1 MKRIVF
7 TLAMACAILTTKG
20 QDSYIVKTK
29 NVKPAASSIL
39 SSSDGG
45 GSEEESA
52 ELQDFVSK
60 NFRYRSMCN
69 WQEGMRFMV
78 IPEKYDLIV
87 NTFRDAETNK
97 EFSNIKLRHKIMVY
111 RNHTTGSNGR
121 EHINFVCQDDGR
133 AYYYE
138 VPVGN
143 FDDYCYGKQGVPTL
157 AYLDD
162 VDRARE
168 LLLGQTLITRQ
179 PTFYIDTQ
187 YEGDGVEEVKVP
199 ENTEVVVKHI
209 GVGSRKYPVKI
220 IVEDPKTGRE
230 FFQNVVMSRTNN
242 GMRDEEL
249 EMDSKRFLFL
259 NSFEVVSG
267 TEIVSTDYTQ
277 YVGKTIYSKG
287 PVEMISKGDG
297 RIRNVKVPR
306 LTEFIIDDISAV
318 GNSRNV
324 MMTLTESESR
334 RVYLKEVTFV
344 SDKDGLTPANY
355 FGALFGIGE
364 GKLRNSSRETR
375 AMIRQGRVGGGMTEE
390 EVELAMGEPDSK
402 SFNSDG
408 LQEWT
413 YRRTKKL
420 FIVQFDSNGKVS
432 SLRTTELNPT
442 TKKKKR

>member
-7 TLAMACAILTTKG
+7 TLAMACAILTTMG
-20 QDSYIVKTK
+20 QESYIVKTK
-29 NVKPAASSIL
+29 NVKPVASVGL
-39 SSSDGG
+39 SSEDA
-45 GSEEESA
+45 SEYESA

-60 NFRYRSMCN
+60 NFRFRSMCD

-78 IPEKYDLIV
+78 VPEKYDLVV

-97 EFSNIKLRHKIMVY
+97 EVSNGKLRYKIMVY
-111 RNHTTGSNGR
+111 RNHTKGSNGR
-121 EHINFVCQDDGR
+121 EQINFVCQDDGR
-133 AYYYE
+133 IYYYE
-138 VPVGN
+138 LPNGD
-143 FDDYCYGKQGVPTL
+143 FEDYCYGKQGVPTL

-162 VDRARE
+162 VDKARE

-179 PTFYIDTQ
+179 PIFYIDTQ
-187 YEGDGVEEVKVP
+187 YEGDGMEEVRIP

-209 GVGSRKYPVKI
+209 GVGTRKYPVKI
-220 IVEDPKTGRE
+220 IVEDPKTGKE
-230 FFQNVVMSRTNN
+230 FFQHVVMSRTNN
-242 GMRDEEL
+242 GMRDEDF
-249 EMDSKRFLFL
+249 EMDNKKNLFL

-267 TEIVSTDYTQ
+267 TQMVSADFTQ
-277 YVGKTIYSKG
+277 YIGKTIYSKV

-344 SDKDGLTPANY
+344 SDDVATAPANY
-355 FGALFGIGE
+355 FGTLFGLGE

-402 SFNSDG
+402 TVNADG

-413 YRRTKKL
+413 YKRTKKL
-420 FIVQFDSNGKVS
+420 FIVQFDNQGKVAK
-432 SLRTTELNPT
+432 LRTTELNPK
-442 TKKKKR
+442 TKKKK

>member
-7 TLAMACAILTTKG
+7 TLAMACAILTTMG
-20 QDSYIVKTK
+20 QESYIVKTK
-29 NVKPAASSIL
+29 NVKPVASVGL
-39 SSSDGG
+39 SSEDA
-45 GSEEESA
+45 SEYESA

-60 NFRYRSMCN
+60 NFRFRSMCD

-78 IPEKYDLIV
+78 VPEKYDLVV

-97 EFSNIKLRHKIMVY
+97 EVSNGKLRYKIMVY
-111 RNHTTGSNGR
+111 RNHTKGSNGR
-121 EHINFVCQDDGR
+121 EQINFVCQDDGR
-133 AYYYE
+133 IYYYE
-138 VPVGN
+138 LPNGD
-143 FDDYCYGKQGVPTL
+143 FEDYCYGKQGVPTL

-162 VDRARE
+162 VDKARD

-179 PTFYIDTQ
+179 PIFYIDTQ
-187 YEGDGVEEVKVP
+187 YEGDGMEEVRIP

-209 GVGSRKYPVKI
+209 GVGTRKYPVKI
-220 IVEDPKTGRE
+220 IVEDPKTGKE
-230 FFQNVVMSRTNN
+230 FFQHVVMSGTNN
-242 GMRDEEL
+242 GMRDEDF
-249 EMDSKRFLFL
+249 EMDNKKYLFL
-259 NSFEVVSG
+259 NSFEVVFG
-267 TEIVSTDYTQ
+267 TQMVSADFTQ
-277 YVGKTIYSKG
+277 YIGKTIYSKV

-344 SDKDGLTPANY
+344 SDDVATAPANY
-355 FGALFGIGE
+355 FGTLFGLGE

-402 SFNSDG
+402 TVNADG

-413 YRRTKKL
+413 YKRTKKL
-420 FIVQFDSNGKVS
+420 FIVQFDNQGKVAK
-432 SLRTTELNPT
+432 LRTTELNPKA
-442 TKKKKR
+442 KKK

>member
-7 TLAMACAILTTKG
+7 TLAMACAILTTMG
-20 QDSYIVKTK
+20 QESYIVKTK
-29 NVKPAASSIL
+29 NVKPVASVGL
-39 SSSDGG
+39 SSEDA
-45 GSEEESA
+45 SEYESA

-60 NFRYRSMCN
+60 NFKFRSMCD

-78 IPEKYDLIV
+78 VPEKYDLVV

-97 EFSNIKLRHKIMVY
+97 EVSNGKLRYKIMVY
-111 RNHTTGSNGR
+111 HNHTKGSNGR
-121 EHINFVCQDDGR
+121 EQINFVCQDDGR
-133 AYYYE
+133 IYYYE
-138 VPVGN
+138 LPNGD
-143 FDDYCYGKQGVPTL
+143 FEDYCYGKQGVPTL

-162 VDRARE
+162 VDKARD

-179 PTFYIDTQ
+179 PIFYIDTQ
-187 YEGDGVEEVKVP
+187 YEGDGMEEVRIP

-209 GVGSRKYPVKI
+209 GVGTRKYPVKI
-220 IVEDPKTGRE
+220 IVEDPKTGKE
-230 FFQNVVMSRTNN
+230 FFQHVVMSRTNN
-242 GMRDEEL
+242 GMRDEDF
-249 EMDSKRFLFL
+249 EMDNKKYLFL
-259 NSFEVVSG
+259 NSFEVVFG
-267 TEIVSTDYTQ
+267 TQMVSADFTQ
-277 YVGKTIYSKG
+277 YIGKTIYSKV

-344 SDKDGLTPANY
+344 SDDVATAPANY
-355 FGALFGIGE
+355 FGTLFGFGE

-402 SFNSDG
+402 TVNADG
-408 LQEWT
+408 LQEWI
-413 YRRTKKL
+413 YKRTKKL
-420 FIVQFDSNGKVS
+420 FIVQFDNQGKVAK
-432 SLRTTELNPT
+432 LRTTELNPK
-442 TKKKKR
+442 TKKKK

>member
-7 TLAMACAILTTKG
+7 TLAMACAILTTMG
-20 QDSYIVKTK
+20 QESYIVKTK
-29 NVKPAASSIL
+29 NVKPVASVGL
-39 SSSDGG
+39 SSEDA
-45 GSEEESA
+45 SEYESA

-60 NFRYRSMCN
+60 NFRFRSMCD

-78 IPEKYDLIV
+78 VPEKYDLVV

-97 EFSNIKLRHKIMVY
+97 EVSNGKLRYKIMVY
-111 RNHTTGSNGR
+111 RNHTKGSNGR
-121 EHINFVCQDDGR
+121 EQINFVCQDDGR
-133 AYYYE
+133 IYYYE
-138 VPVGN
+138 LPNGD
-143 FDDYCYGKQGVPTL
+143 FEDYCYGKQGVPTL

-162 VDRARE
+162 VDKARE

-179 PTFYIDTQ
+179 PIFYIDTQ
-187 YEGDGVEEVKVP
+187 YEGDGMEEVRIP

-209 GVGSRKYPVKI
+209 GVGTRKYPVKI
-220 IVEDPKTGRE
+220 IVEDPKTGKE
-230 FFQNVVMSRTNN
+230 FFQHVVMSRTNN
-242 GMRDEEL
+242 GMRDEDF
-249 EMDSKRFLFL
+249 EMDNKKNLFL

-267 TEIVSTDYTQ
+267 TQMVSADFTQ
-277 YVGKTIYSKG
+277 YIGKTIYSKV

-297 RIRNVKVPR
+297 RIRSVKVPR

-344 SDKDGLTPANY
+344 SDDVATAPANY
-355 FGALFGIGE
+355 FGTLFGLGE
-364 GKLRNSSRETR
+364 GKLRNSSLETR

-402 SFNSDG
+402 TVNADG

-413 YRRTKKL
+413 YKRTKKL
-420 FIVQFDSNGKVS
+420 FIVQFDNQGKVAK
-432 SLRTTELNPT
+432 LRTTELNPKA
-442 TKKKKR
+442 KKKTR

>member
-7 TLAMACAILTTKG
+7 TLAMACAILTTMG
-20 QDSYIVKTK
+20 QESYIVKTK
-29 NVKPAASSIL
+29 NVKPVASVGL
-39 SSSDGG
+39 SSEDA
-45 GSEEESA
+45 SEYESA

-60 NFRYRSMCN
+60 NFRFRSMCD

-78 IPEKYDLIV
+78 VPEKYDLVV

-97 EFSNIKLRHKIMVY
+97 EVSNGKLRYKIMVY
-111 RNHTTGSNGR
+111 RNHTKGSNGR
-121 EHINFVCQDDGR
+121 EQINFVCQDDGR
-133 AYYYE
+133 IYYYE
-138 VPVGN
+138 LPNGD
-143 FDDYCYGKQGVPTL
+143 FEDYCYGKQGVPTL

-162 VDRARE
+162 VDKARD

-179 PTFYIDTQ
+179 PIFYIDTQ
-187 YEGDGVEEVKVP
+187 YEGDGMEEVRIP

-209 GVGSRKYPVKI
+209 GVGTRKYPVKI
-220 IVEDPKTGRE
+220 IVEDPKTGKE
-230 FFQNVVMSRTNN
+230 FFQHVVMSRTNN
-242 GMRDEEL
+242 GMRDEDF
-249 EMDSKRFLFL
+249 EMDNKKYLFL

-267 TEIVSTDYTQ
+267 TQMVSADFTQ
-277 YVGKTIYSKG
+277 YIGKTIYSKV

-344 SDKDGLTPANY
+344 SDDVATAPANY
-355 FGALFGIGE
+355 FGTLFGLGE

-402 SFNSDG
+402 TVNADG

-413 YRRTKKL
+413 YKRTKKL
-420 FIVQFDSNGKVS
+420 FIVQFDNQGKVAK
-432 SLRTTELNPT
+432 LRTTELNPK
-442 TKKKKR
+442 TKKKK

>member
-7 TLAMACAILTTKG
+7 TLAMTCAILTTMG
-20 QDSYIVKTK
+20 QESYIVKTK
-29 NVKPAASSIL
+29 NVKPVASVGL
-39 SSSDGG
+39 SSEDA
-45 GSEEESA
+45 SEYESA

-60 NFRYRSMCN
+60 NFRFRSMCD

-78 IPEKYDLIV
+78 VPEKYDLVV

-97 EFSNIKLRHKIMVY
+97 EVSNGKLRYKIMVY
-111 RNHTTGSNGR
+111 RNHTKGSNGR
-121 EHINFVCQDDGR
+121 EQINFVCQDDGR
-133 AYYYE
+133 IYYYE
-138 VPVGN
+138 LPNGD
-143 FDDYCYGKQGVPTL
+143 FEDYCYGKQGVPTL

-162 VDRARE
+162 VDKARD

-179 PTFYIDTQ
+179 PIFYIDTQ
-187 YEGDGVEEVKVP
+187 YEGDGMEEVRIP

-209 GVGSRKYPVKI
+209 GVGTRKYPVKI
-220 IVEDPKTGRE
+220 IVEDPKTGKE
-230 FFQNVVMSRTNN
+230 FFQHVVMSRTNN
-242 GMRDEEL
+242 GMRDEDF
-249 EMDSKRFLFL
+249 EMDNKKYLFL

-267 TEIVSTDYTQ
+267 TQMVSADFTQ
-277 YVGKTIYSKG
+277 YIGKTIYSKV

-344 SDKDGLTPANY
+344 SDDVATAPANY
-355 FGALFGIGE
+355 FGTLFGLGE

-402 SFNSDG
+402 TVNADG

-413 YRRTKKL
+413 YKRTKKL
-420 FIVQFDSNGKVS
+420 FIVQFDNQGKVAK
-432 SLRTTELNPT
+432 LRTTELNPK
-442 TKKKKR
+442 TKKKK

>member
-7 TLAMACAILTTKG
+7 TLAMACAILTTMG
-20 QDSYIVKTK
+20 QESYIVKTK
-29 NVKPAASSIL
+29 NVKPVASVGL
-39 SSSDGG
+39 SSEDA
-45 GSEEESA
+45 SEYESA

-60 NFRYRSMCN
+60 NFRFRSMCD

-78 IPEKYDLIV
+78 VPEKYDLVV

-97 EFSNIKLRHKIMVY
+97 EVSNGKLRYKIMVY
-111 RNHTTGSNGR
+111 RNHTKGSNGR
-121 EHINFVCQDDGR
+121 EQINFVCQDDGR
-133 AYYYE
+133 IYYYE
-138 VPVGN
+138 LPNGD
-143 FDDYCYGKQGVPTL
+143 FEDYCYGKQGVPTL

-162 VDRARE
+162 VDKARE

-179 PTFYIDTQ
+179 PIFYIDTQ
-187 YEGDGVEEVKVP
+187 YEGDGMEEVRIP

-209 GVGSRKYPVKI
+209 GVGTRKYPVKI
-220 IVEDPKTGRE
+220 IVEDPKTGKE
-230 FFQNVVMSRTNN
+230 FFQHVVMSRTNN
-242 GMRDEEL
+242 GMRDEDF
-249 EMDSKRFLFL
+249 EMDNKKYLFL

-267 TEIVSTDYTQ
+267 TQMVSADFTQ
-277 YVGKTIYSKG
+277 YIGKTIYSKV

-344 SDKDGLTPANY
+344 SDDVATAPANY
-355 FGALFGIGE
+355 FGTLFGLGE

-402 SFNSDG
+402 TVNADG

-413 YRRTKKL
+413 YKRTKKL
-420 FIVQFDSNGKVS
+420 FIVQFDNQGKVAK
-432 SLRTTELNPT
+432 LRTTELNPK
-442 TKKKKR
+442 TKKKK

>member
-7 TLAMACAILTTKG
+7 TLAMACAILTTMG
-20 QDSYIVKTK
+20 QESYIVKTK
-29 NVKPAASSIL
+29 NVKPVASVGL
-39 SSSDGG
+39 SSEDA
-45 GSEEESA
+45 SEYESA

-60 NFRYRSMCN
+60 NFRFRSMCD

-78 IPEKYDLIV
+78 VPEKYDLVV

-97 EFSNIKLRHKIMVY
+97 EVSNGKLRYKIMVY
-111 RNHTTGSNGR
+111 RNHTKGSNGR
-121 EHINFVCQDDGR
+121 EQINFVCQDDGR
-133 AYYYE
+133 IYYYE
-138 VPVGN
+138 LPNGD
-143 FDDYCYGKQGVPTL
+143 FEDYCYGKQGVPTL

-162 VDRARE
+162 VDKARD

-179 PTFYIDTQ
+179 PIFYIDTQ
-187 YEGDGVEEVKVP
+187 YEGDGMEEVRIP

-209 GVGSRKYPVKI
+209 GVGTRKYPVKI
-220 IVEDPKTGRE
+220 IVEDPKTGKE
-230 FFQNVVMSRTNN
+230 FFQHVVMSGTNN
-242 GMRDEEL
+242 GMRDEDF
-249 EMDSKRFLFL
+249 EMDNKKYLFL
-259 NSFEVVSG
+259 NSFEVVFG
-267 TEIVSTDYTQ
+267 TQMVSADFTQ
-277 YVGKTIYSKG
+277 YIGKTIYSKV

-344 SDKDGLTPANY
+344 SDDVATAPANY
-355 FGALFGIGE
+355 FGTLFGLGE

-402 SFNSDG
+402 TVNADG

-413 YRRTKKL
+413 YKRTKKL

-432 SLRTTELNPT
+432 GLRTTELNPKV
-442 TKKKKR
+442 TKKKR

>member
-7 TLAMACAILTTKG
+7 TLAMTCAILTTMG
-20 QDSYIVKTK
+20 QESYIVKTK
-29 NVKPAASSIL
+29 NVKPVASGGL
-39 SSSDGG
+39 SSENA
-45 GSEEESA
+45 SEYESA

-60 NFRYRSMCN
+60 NFRFRSMCD

-78 IPEKYDLIV
+78 VPEKYDLVV

-97 EFSNIKLRHKIMVY
+97 EVSNGKLRYKIMVY
-111 RNHTTGSNGR
+111 RNHTKGSNGR
-121 EHINFVCQDDGR
+121 EQINFVCQDDGR
-133 AYYYE
+133 IYYYE
-138 VPVGN
+138 LPNGD
-143 FDDYCYGKQGVPTL
+143 FEDYCYGKQGVPTL

-162 VDRARE
+162 VDKARE

-179 PTFYIDTQ
+179 PIFYIDTQ
-187 YEGDGVEEVKVP
+187 YEGDGMEEVRIP

-209 GVGSRKYPVKI
+209 GVGTRKYPVKI
-220 IVEDPKTGRE
+220 IVEDPKTGKE
-230 FFQNVVMSRTNN
+230 FFQHVVMSRTNN
-242 GMRDEEL
+242 GMRDEDF
-249 EMDSKRFLFL
+249 EMDNKKYLFL

-267 TEIVSTDYTQ
+267 TQMVSADFTQ
-277 YVGKTIYSKG
+277 YIGKTIYSKV

-344 SDKDGLTPANY
+344 SDDVATAPANY
-355 FGALFGIGE
+355 FGTLFGLGE

-402 SFNSDG
+402 TVNANG

-413 YRRTKKL
+413 YKRTKKL
-420 FIVQFDSNGKVS
+420 FIVQFDNQGKVAK
-432 SLRTTELNPT
+432 LRTTELNPK
-442 TKKKKR
+442 TKKKK

>member
-7 TLAMACAILTTKG
+7 TLAMACAILTTMG
-20 QDSYIVKTK
+20 QESYIVKTK
-29 NVKPAASSIL
+29 NVKPVASVGL
-39 SSSDGG
+39 SSEDA
-45 GSEEESA
+45 SEYESA

-60 NFRYRSMCN
+60 NFRFRSMCD

-78 IPEKYDLIV
+78 VPEKYDLVV

-97 EFSNIKLRHKIMVY
+97 EVSNGKLRYKIMVY
-111 RNHTTGSNGR
+111 RNHTKGSNGR
-121 EHINFVCQDDGR
+121 EQINFVCQDDGR
-133 AYYYE
+133 VYYYE
-138 VPVGN
+138 LPNGD
-143 FDDYCYGKQGVPTL
+143 FEDYCYGKQGVPTL

-162 VDRARE
+162 VDKARD

-179 PTFYIDTQ
+179 PIFYIDTQ
-187 YEGDGVEEVKVP
+187 YEGDGMEEVRIP

-209 GVGSRKYPVKI
+209 GVGTRKYPVKI
-220 IVEDPKTGRE
+220 IVEDPKTGKE
-230 FFQNVVMSRTNN
+230 FFQHVVMSRTNN
-242 GMRDEEL
+242 GMRDEDF
-249 EMDSKRFLFL
+249 EMDNKKYLFL
-259 NSFEVVSG
+259 NSFEVVFG
-267 TEIVSTDYTQ
+267 TQMVSADFTQ
-277 YVGKTIYSKG
+277 YIGKTIYSKV

-344 SDKDGLTPANY
+344 SDDVATAPANY
-355 FGALFGIGE
+355 FGTLFGLGE

-402 SFNSDG
+402 TVNADG
-408 LQEWT
+408 LQEWI
-413 YRRTKKL
+413 YKRTKKL
-420 FIVQFDSNGKVS
+420 FIVQFDNQGKVAK
-432 SLRTTELNPT
+432 LRTTELNPK
-442 TKKKKR
+442 TKKKK

>member
-7 TLAMACAILTTKG
+7 TLAMACAILTTMG
-20 QDSYIVKTK
+20 QESYIVKTK
-29 NVKPAASSIL
+29 NVKPVASVGL
-39 SSSDGG
+39 SSEDA
-45 GSEEESA
+45 SEYESA

-60 NFRYRSMCN
+60 NFRFRSMCD

-78 IPEKYDLIV
+78 VPEKYDLVV

-97 EFSNIKLRHKIMVY
+97 EVSNGKLRYKIMVY
-111 RNHTTGSNGR
+111 RNHTKGSNGR
-121 EHINFVCQDDGR
+121 EQINFVCQDDGR
-133 AYYYE
+133 IYYYE
-138 VPVGN
+138 LPNGD
-143 FDDYCYGKQGVPTL
+143 FEDYCYGKQGVPTL

-162 VDRARE
+162 VDKARD

-179 PTFYIDTQ
+179 PIFYIDTQ
-187 YEGDGVEEVKVP
+187 YEGDGMEEVRIP

-209 GVGSRKYPVKI
+209 GVGTRKYPVKI
-220 IVEDPKTGRE
+220 IVEDPKTGKE
-230 FFQNVVMSRTNN
+230 FFQHVVMSRTNN
-242 GMRDEEL
+242 GMRDEDL
-249 EMDSKRFLFL
+249 EMDNKKYLFL
-259 NSFEVVSG
+259 NSFEVVFG
-267 TEIVSTDYTQ
+267 TQMVSADFTQ
-277 YVGKTIYSKG
+277 YIGKTIYSKV

-344 SDKDGLTPANY
+344 SDDVATAPANY
-355 FGALFGIGE
+355 FGTLFGLGE

-402 SFNSDG
+402 TVNADG
-408 LQEWT
+408 LQEWI
-413 YRRTKKL
+413 YKRTKKL
-420 FIVQFDSNGKVS
+420 FIVQFDNQGKVAK
-432 SLRTTELNPT
+432 LRTTELNPKT
-442 TKKKKR
+442 NKKK

>member
-7 TLAMACAILTTKG
+7 TLAMACAILTTMG
-20 QDSYIVKTK
+20 QESYIVKTK
-29 NVKPAASSIL
+29 NVKPVASVGL
-39 SSSDGG
+39 SSEDA
-45 GSEEESA
+45 SEYESA

-60 NFRYRSMCN
+60 NFKFRSMCD

-78 IPEKYDLIV
+78 VPEKYDLVV

-97 EFSNIKLRHKIMVY
+97 EVSNGKLRYKIMVY
-111 RNHTTGSNGR
+111 RNHTKGSNGR
-121 EHINFVCQDDGR
+121 EQINFVCQDDGR
-133 AYYYE
+133 VYYYE
-138 VPVGN
+138 LPNGD
-143 FDDYCYGKQGVPTL
+143 FEDYCYGKQGVPTL

-162 VDRARE
+162 VDKARD

-179 PTFYIDTQ
+179 PIFYIDTQ
-187 YEGDGVEEVKVP
+187 YEGDGMEEVRIP

-209 GVGSRKYPVKI
+209 GVGTRKYPVKI
-220 IVEDPKTGRE
+220 IVEDPKTGKE
-230 FFQNVVMSRTNN
+230 FFQHVVMSRTNN
-242 GMRDEEL
+242 GMRDEDF
-249 EMDSKRFLFL
+249 EMDNKKYLFL
-259 NSFEVVSG
+259 NSFEVVFG
-267 TEIVSTDYTQ
+267 TQMVSADFTQ
-277 YVGKTIYSKG
+277 YIGKTIYSKV

-344 SDKDGLTPANY
+344 SDDVATAPANY
-355 FGALFGIGE
+355 FGTLFGLGE

-402 SFNSDG
+402 TVNADG
-408 LQEWT
+408 LQEWI
-413 YRRTKKL
+413 YKRTKKL
-420 FIVQFDSNGKVS
+420 FIVQFDNQGKVAK
-432 SLRTTELNPT
+432 LRTTELNPK
-442 TKKKKR
+442 TKKKK

>member
-7 TLAMACAILTTKG
+7 TLAMTCAILTTMG
-20 QDSYIVKTK
+20 QESYIVKTK
-29 NVKPAASSIL
+29 NVKPVASVGL
-39 SSSDGG
+39 SSEDA
-45 GSEEESA
+45 SEYESA

-60 NFRYRSMCN
+60 NFRFRSMCD

-78 IPEKYDLIV
+78 VPEKYDLVV

-97 EFSNIKLRHKIMVY
+97 EVSNGKLRYKIMVY
-111 RNHTTGSNGR
+111 RNHTKGSNGR
-121 EHINFVCQDDGR
+121 EQINFVCQDDGR
-133 AYYYE
+133 IYYYE
-138 VPVGN
+138 LPNGD
-143 FDDYCYGKQGVPTL
+143 FEDYCYGKQGVPTL

-162 VDRARE
+162 VDKARD

-179 PTFYIDTQ
+179 PIFYIDTQ
-187 YEGDGVEEVKVP
+187 YEGDGMEEVRIP

-209 GVGSRKYPVKI
+209 GVGTRKYPVKI
-220 IVEDPKTGRE
+220 IVEDPKTGKE
-230 FFQNVVMSRTNN
+230 FFQHVVMSRTNN
-242 GMRDEEL
+242 GMRDEDF
-249 EMDSKRFLFL
+249 EMDNKKYLFL
-259 NSFEVVSG
+259 NSFEVVFG
-267 TEIVSTDYTQ
+267 TQMVSADFTQ
-277 YVGKTIYSKG
+277 YIGKTIYSKV

-344 SDKDGLTPANY
+344 SDDVATAPANY
-355 FGALFGIGE
+355 FGTLFGLGE

-402 SFNSDG
+402 TVNADG

-413 YRRTKKL
+413 YKRTKKL
-420 FIVQFDSNGKVS
+420 FIVQFDNQGKVAK
-432 SLRTTELNPT
+432 LRTTELNPK
-442 TKKKKR
+442 TKKK

>member
-7 TLAMACAILTTKG
+7 TLAMACAILTTMA
-20 QDSYIVKTK
+20 QESYIVKTK
-29 NVKPAASSIL
+29 NVKPAAPVTSSAT
-39 SSSDGG
+39 DAAA
-45 GSEEESA
+45 SEEESA
-52 ELQDFVSK
+52 EPQDFVSK
-60 NFRYRSMCN
+60 NFRFRSMCD

-87 NTFRDAETNK
+87 STFHDAETNK
-97 EFSNIKLRHKIMVY
+97 EVGNGKLRHKIMVY

-133 AYYYE
+133 AYYFELPYGDFE
-138 VPVGN
+138 N
-143 FDDYCYGKQGVPTL
+143 YCYGKFGVPTL

-162 VDRARE
+162 VDKARE

-179 PTFYIDTQ
+179 PIFYIDTQ
-187 YEGDGVEEVKVP
+187 YEGDAVEEVKIP

-209 GVGSRKYPVKI
+209 GVGTRKFPVKI
-220 IVEDPKTGRE
+220 IVEDPKTGKE

-242 GMRDEEL
+242 GMREEEL
-249 EMDSKRFLFL
+249 EMDNKKFLFL
-259 NSFEVVSG
+259 NSFEVVSA
-267 TEIVSTDYTQ
+267 TEIVSADYQQ
-277 YVGKTIYSKG
+277 YIGKTIYSKV

-306 LTEFIIDDISAV
+306 LTEFIIDDISYT
-318 GNSRNV
+318 GKGKDV

-334 RVYLKEVTFV
+334 RVYLKEVTFI
-344 SDKDGLTPANY
+344 SDDASAAPANY
-355 FGALFGIGE
+355 FGTLFGLGE

-402 SFNSDG
+402 SVNANG
-408 LQEWT
+408 QQEWT
-413 YRRTKKL
+413 YKRTKKL
-420 FIVQFDSNGKVS
+420 FIVQFDKQGKVAA
-432 SLRTTELNPT
+432 LRTTNLAQT
-442 TKKKKR
+442 SKKKKK

>member
-7 TLAMACAILTTKG
+7 TLAMACAILTTMG
-20 QDSYIVKTK
+20 QESYIVKTK
-29 NVKPAASSIL
+29 NVKPVASVGL
-39 SSSDGG
+39 SSEDA
-45 GSEEESA
+45 SEYESA

-60 NFRYRSMCN
+60 NFRFRSMCD

-78 IPEKYDLIV
+78 VPEKYDLVV

-97 EFSNIKLRHKIMVY
+97 EVSNGKLRYKIMVY
-111 RNHTTGSNGR
+111 RNHTKGSNGR
-121 EHINFVCQDDGR
+121 EQINFVCQDDGR
-133 AYYYE
+133 IYYYE
-138 VPVGN
+138 LPNGD
-143 FDDYCYGKQGVPTL
+143 FEDYCYGKQGVPTL

-162 VDRARE
+162 VDKARD

-179 PTFYIDTQ
+179 PIFYIDTQ
-187 YEGDGVEEVKVP
+187 YEGDGMEEVRIP

-209 GVGSRKYPVKI
+209 GVGTRKYPVKI
-220 IVEDPKTGRE
+220 IVEDPKTGKE
-230 FFQNVVMSRTNN
+230 FFQHVVMSRTNN
-242 GMRDEEL
+242 GMRDEDF
-249 EMDSKRFLFL
+249 EMDNKKYLFL
-259 NSFEVVSG
+259 NSFEVVFG
-267 TEIVSTDYTQ
+267 TQMVSADFTQ
-277 YVGKTIYSKG
+277 YIGKTIYSKV

-344 SDKDGLTPANY
+344 SDDVATAPANY
-355 FGALFGIGE
+355 FGTLFGLGE

-402 SFNSDG
+402 TVNADG
-408 LQEWT
+408 LQEWI
-413 YRRTKKL
+413 YKRTKKL
-420 FIVQFDSNGKVS
+420 FIVQFDNQGKVAK
-432 SLRTTELNPT
+432 LRTTELNPK
-442 TKKKKR
+442 TKKKK

>member
-7 TLAMACAILTTKG
+7 TLAMACAILTTMG
-20 QDSYIVKTK
+20 QESYIVKTK
-29 NVKPAASSIL
+29 NVKPVASVGL
-39 SSSDGG
+39 SSEDA
-45 GSEEESA
+45 SEYESA

-60 NFRYRSMCN
+60 NFKFRSMCD

-78 IPEKYDLIV
+78 VPEKYDLVV

-97 EFSNIKLRHKIMVY
+97 EVSNGKLRYKIMVY
-111 RNHTTGSNGR
+111 RNHTKGSNGR
-121 EHINFVCQDDGR
+121 EQINFVCQDDGR
-133 AYYYE
+133 IYYYE
-138 VPVGN
+138 LPNGD
-143 FDDYCYGKQGVPTL
+143 FEDYCYGKQGVPTL

-162 VDRARE
+162 VDKARD

-179 PTFYIDTQ
+179 PIFYIDTQ
-187 YEGDGVEEVKVP
+187 YEGDGMEEVRIP

-209 GVGSRKYPVKI
+209 GVGTRKYPVKI
-220 IVEDPKTGRE
+220 IVEDPKTGKE
-230 FFQNVVMSRTNN
+230 FFQHVVMSRTNN
-242 GMRDEEL
+242 GMRDEDF
-249 EMDSKRFLFL
+249 EMDNKKYLFL

-267 TEIVSTDYTQ
+267 TQMVSADFTQ
-277 YVGKTIYSKG
+277 YIGKTIYSKV

-344 SDKDGLTPANY
+344 SDDVATAPANY
-355 FGALFGIGE
+355 FGTLFGLGE

-402 SFNSDG
+402 TVNADG
-408 LQEWT
+408 LQEWI
-413 YRRTKKL
+413 YKRTKKL
-420 FIVQFDSNGKVS
+420 FIVQFDNQGKVAK
-432 SLRTTELNPT
+432 LRTTELNPK
-442 TKKKKR
+442 TKKKK

>member
-7 TLAMACAILTTKG
+7 TLAMACAILTTMG
-20 QDSYIVKTK
+20 QESYIVKTK
-29 NVKPAASSIL
+29 NVKPVASVGL
-39 SSSDGG
+39 SSEDA
-45 GSEEESA
+45 SEYESA

-60 NFRYRSMCN
+60 NFRFRSMCD

-78 IPEKYDLIV
+78 VPEKYDLVV

-97 EFSNIKLRHKIMVY
+97 EVSNGKLRYKIMVY
-111 RNHTTGSNGR
+111 RNHTKGSNGR
-121 EHINFVCQDDGR
+121 EQINFVCQDDGR
-133 AYYYE
+133 IYYYE
-138 VPVGN
+138 LPNGD
-143 FDDYCYGKQGVPTL
+143 FEDYCYGKQGVPTL

-162 VDRARE
+162 VDKARE

-179 PTFYIDTQ
+179 PIFYIDTQ
-187 YEGDGVEEVKVP
+187 YEGDGMEEVRIP

-209 GVGSRKYPVKI
+209 GVGTRKYPVKI
-220 IVEDPKTGRE
+220 IVEDPKTGKE
-230 FFQNVVMSRTNN
+230 FFQHVVMSRTNN
-242 GMRDEEL
+242 GMRDEDFEI
-249 EMDSKRFLFL
+249 DNKKNLFL

-267 TEIVSTDYTQ
+267 TQMVSADFTQ
-277 YVGKTIYSKG
+277 YIGKTIYSKV

-344 SDKDGLTPANY
+344 SDDVATAPANY
-355 FGALFGIGE
+355 FGTLFGLGE
-364 GKLRNSSRETR
+364 GKLRNSSLETR

-402 SFNSDG
+402 TVNADG

-413 YRRTKKL
+413 YKRTKKL
-420 FIVQFDSNGKVS
+420 FIVQFDNQGKVAK
-432 SLRTTELNPT
+432 LRTTELNPKA
-442 TKKKKR
+442 KKKTR

>member
-7 TLAMACAILTTKG
+7 TLAMTCAILTTMG
-20 QDSYIVKTK
+20 QESYIVKTK
-29 NVKPAASSIL
+29 NVKPVASVGL
-39 SSSDGG
+39 SSEDA
-45 GSEEESA
+45 SEYESA

-60 NFRYRSMCN
+60 NFRFRSMCD

-78 IPEKYDLIV
+78 VPEKYDLVV

-97 EFSNIKLRHKIMVY
+97 EVSNGKLRYKIMVY
-111 RNHTTGSNGR
+111 RNHTKGSNGR
-121 EHINFVCQDDGR
+121 EQINFVCQDDGR
-133 AYYYE
+133 IYYYE
-138 VPVGN
+138 LPNGD
-143 FDDYCYGKQGVPTL
+143 FEDYCYGKQGVPTL

-162 VDRARE
+162 VDKARE

-179 PTFYIDTQ
+179 PIFYIDTQ
-187 YEGDGVEEVKVP
+187 YEGDGMEEVRIP

-209 GVGSRKYPVKI
+209 GVGTRKYPVKI
-220 IVEDPKTGRE
+220 IVEDPKTGKE
-230 FFQNVVMSRTNN
+230 FFQHVVMSRTNN
-242 GMRDEEL
+242 GMRDEDF
-249 EMDSKRFLFL
+249 EMDNKKYLFL
-259 NSFEVVSG
+259 NSFEVVFG
-267 TEIVSTDYTQ
+267 TQMVSADFTQ
-277 YVGKTIYSKG
+277 YIGKTIYSKV

-344 SDKDGLTPANY
+344 SDDVATAPANY
-355 FGALFGIGE
+355 FGTLFGLGE

-402 SFNSDG
+402 TVNADG

-413 YRRTKKL
+413 YKRTKKL
-420 FIVQFDSNGKVS
+420 FIVQFDNQGKVAK
-432 SLRTTELNPT
+432 LRTTELNPK
-442 TKKKKR
+442 TKKK

>member
-7 TLAMACAILTTKG
+7 TLAMACAILTTMG
-20 QDSYIVKTK
+20 QESYIVKTK
-29 NVKPAASSIL
+29 NVKPVASDGL
-39 SSSDGG
+39 SSEDA
-45 GSEEESA
+45 SEYESA

-60 NFRYRSMCN
+60 NFRFRSMCD

-78 IPEKYDLIV
+78 VPEKYDLVV

-97 EFSNIKLRHKIMVY
+97 EVSNGKLRYKIMVY
-111 RNHTTGSNGR
+111 RNHTKGSNGR
-121 EHINFVCQDDGR
+121 EQINFVCQDDGR
-133 AYYYE
+133 IYYYE
-138 VPVGN
+138 LPNGD
-143 FDDYCYGKQGVPTL
+143 FEDYCYGKQGVPTL

-162 VDRARE
+162 VDKARD

-179 PTFYIDTQ
+179 PIFYIDTQ
-187 YEGDGVEEVKVP
+187 YEGDGMEEVRIP

-209 GVGSRKYPVKI
+209 GVGTRKYPVKI
-220 IVEDPKTGRE
+220 IVEDPKTGKE
-230 FFQNVVMSRTNN
+230 FFQHVVMSRTNN
-242 GMRDEEL
+242 GMRDEDL
-249 EMDSKRFLFL
+249 EMDNKKYLFL
-259 NSFEVVSG
+259 NSFEVVFG
-267 TEIVSTDYTQ
+267 TQMVSADFTQ
-277 YVGKTIYSKG
+277 YIGKTIYSKV

-344 SDKDGLTPANY
+344 SDDVATAPANY
-355 FGALFGIGE
+355 FGTLFGLGE

-402 SFNSDG
+402 TVNADG
-408 LQEWT
+408 LQEWI
-413 YRRTKKL
+413 YKRTKKL
-420 FIVQFDSNGKVS
+420 FIVQFDNQGKVAK
-432 SLRTTELNPT
+432 LRTTELNPKT
-442 TKKKKR
+442 NKKK

>member
-7 TLAMACAILTTKG
+7 TLAMACAILSTMG
-20 QDSYIVKTK
+20 QESYIVKTK
-29 NVKPAASSIL
+29 NVKPVASVGL
-39 SSSDGG
+39 SSEDA
-45 GSEEESA
+45 SEYESA

-60 NFRYRSMCN
+60 NFRFRSMCD

-78 IPEKYDLIV
+78 VPEKYDLVV

-97 EFSNIKLRHKIMVY
+97 EVSNGKLRYKIMVY
-111 RNHTTGSNGR
+111 RNHTKGSNGR
-121 EHINFVCQDDGR
+121 EQINFVCQDDGR
-133 AYYYE
+133 IYYYE
-138 VPVGN
+138 LPNGD
-143 FDDYCYGKQGVPTL
+143 FEDYCYGKQGVPTL

-162 VDRARE
+162 VDKARD

-179 PTFYIDTQ
+179 PIFYIDTQ
-187 YEGDGVEEVKVP
+187 YEGDGMEEVRIP

-209 GVGSRKYPVKI
+209 GVGTRKYPVKI
-220 IVEDPKTGRE
+220 IVEDPKTGKE
-230 FFQNVVMSRTNN
+230 FFQHVVMSGTNN
-242 GMRDEEL
+242 GMRDEDF
-249 EMDSKRFLFL
+249 EMDNKKYLFL
-259 NSFEVVSG
+259 NSFEVVFG
-267 TEIVSTDYTQ
+267 TQMVSADFTQ
-277 YVGKTIYSKG
+277 YIGKTIYSKV

-344 SDKDGLTPANY
+344 SDDVATAPANY
-355 FGALFGIGE
+355 FGTLFGLGE

-402 SFNSDG
+402 TVNADG

-413 YRRTKKL
+413 YKRTKKL
-420 FIVQFDSNGKVS
+420 FIVQFDNQGKVAK
-432 SLRTTELNPT
+432 LRTTELNPK
-442 TKKKKR
+442 TKKKK

>member
-7 TLAMACAILTTKG
+7 TLAMTCAILTTMG
-20 QDSYIVKTK
+20 QESYIVKTK
-29 NVKPAASSIL
+29 NVKPVASVGL
-39 SSSDGG
+39 SSEDA
-45 GSEEESA
+45 SEYESA

-60 NFRYRSMCN
+60 NFRFRSMCD

-78 IPEKYDLIV
+78 VPEKYDLVV

-97 EFSNIKLRHKIMVY
+97 EVSNGKLRYKIMVY
-111 RNHTTGSNGR
+111 RNHTKGSNGR
-121 EHINFVCQDDGR
+121 EQINFVCQEDGR
-133 AYYYE
+133 IYYYE
-138 VPVGN
+138 LPNGD
-143 FDDYCYGKQGVPTL
+143 FEDYCYGKQGVPTL

-162 VDRARE
+162 VDKARD

-179 PTFYIDTQ
+179 PIFYIDTQ
-187 YEGDGVEEVKVP
+187 YEGDGMEEVRIP

-209 GVGSRKYPVKI
+209 GVGTRKYPVKI
-220 IVEDPKTGRE
+220 IVEDPKTGKE
-230 FFQNVVMSRTNN
+230 FFQHVVMSGTNN
-242 GMRDEEL
+242 GMRDEDF
-249 EMDSKRFLFL
+249 EMDNKKYLFL
-259 NSFEVVSG
+259 NSFEVVFG
-267 TEIVSTDYTQ
+267 TQMVSADFTQ
-277 YVGKTIYSKG
+277 YIGKTIYSKV

-344 SDKDGLTPANY
+344 SDDVATAPANY
-355 FGALFGIGE
+355 FGTLFGLGE

-402 SFNSDG
+402 TVNADG
-408 LQEWT
+408 LQEWS
-413 YRRTKKL
+413 YKRTKKL
-420 FIVQFDSNGKVS
+420 FIVQFDNQGKVAK
-432 SLRTTELNPT
+432 LRTTELNPK
-442 TKKKKR
+442 TKKKK

>member
-7 TLAMACAILTTKG
+7 TLAMTCAILTTMG
-20 QDSYIVKTK
+20 QESYIVKTK
-29 NVKPAASSIL
+29 NVKPVASVGL
-39 SSSDGG
+39 SSEDA
-45 GSEEESA
+45 SEYESA

-60 NFRYRSMCN
+60 NFRFRSMCD

-78 IPEKYDLIV
+78 VPEKYDLVV

-97 EFSNIKLRHKIMVY
+97 EVSNGKLRYKIMVY
-111 RNHTTGSNGR
+111 RNHTKGSNGR
-121 EHINFVCQDDGR
+121 EQINFVCQDDGR
-133 AYYYE
+133 IYYYE
-138 VPVGN
+138 LPNGD
-143 FDDYCYGKQGVPTL
+143 FEDYCYGKQGVPTL

-162 VDRARE
+162 VDKARE

-179 PTFYIDTQ
+179 PIFYIDTQ
-187 YEGDGVEEVKVP
+187 YEGDGMEEVRIP

-209 GVGSRKYPVKI
+209 GVGTRKYPVKI
-220 IVEDPKTGRE
+220 IVEDPKTGKE
-230 FFQNVVMSRTNN
+230 FFQHVVMSGTNN
-242 GMRDEEL
+242 GMRDEDF
-249 EMDSKRFLFL
+249 EMDNKKYLFL

-267 TEIVSTDYTQ
+267 TQMVSADFTQ
-277 YVGKTIYSKG
+277 YIGKTIYSKV

-344 SDKDGLTPANY
+344 SDDVATAPANY
-355 FGALFGIGE
+355 FGTLFGLGE

-402 SFNSDG
+402 TVNADG

-413 YRRTKKL
+413 YKRTKKL
-420 FIVQFDSNGKVS
+420 FIVQFDNQGKVAK
-432 SLRTTELNPT
+432 LRTTELNPK
-442 TKKKKR
+442 TKKKK